1 MSTRE
6 KLVNAIIELAG
17 DEFESRQEI
26 FTLAKESEEEL
37 IDRIINI
44 AHYYK
49 QETE

>member
-6 KLVNAIIELAG
+6 KLVDAIIELAG
-17 DEFESRQEI
+17 DEFQSRHDI
-26 FTLAKESEEEL
+26 FNLAKESEEEL
-37 IDRIINI
+37 IDRVINI